1 VLPQTHKNTITF
13 RNNKKGLQS
22 SQIRLAVLLCFEK
35 CFLLR
40 KRSSQSG
47 CGLFLLSGHFCVVR
61 SIKVLLW
68 KRFLHFSNKSSS
80 HLSTC
85 NRNSS
90 LFLSLLLIKLIY
102 LSDNPLSVS
111 IYESF
116 SIFISIFNLFL
127 HKSITFRCLYKMF
140 LFTVSACFSISIY
153 YLAIP
158 MEYFFFFV
166 SLHKPV
172 DFYCFYFLYLSKNK
186 LLLNQILKLF
196 HRSIFYFVAFSIFYG
211 FDISKGPLENIS
223 FLFLLCC
230 IRCYLLAYFLSL
242 HSMFSHINTF

>member
-1 VLPQTHKNTITF
+1 MVIF
-13 RNNKKGLQS
+13 AS
-22 SQIRLAVLLCFEK
+22 SGRSKFFFGNVSYIFQI
-35 CFLLR
+35 
-40 KRSSQSG
+40 SQVHIS
-47 CGLFLLSGHFCVVR
+47 
-61 SIKVLLW
+61 
-68 KRFLHFSNKSSS
+68 LHVTVI
-80 HLSTC
+80 H
-85 NRNSS
+85 
-90 LFLSLLLIKLIY
+90 LSLLLIKLIKLIY
-102 LSDNPLSVS
+102 LSDYSSLSVDLW
-111 IYESF
+111 
-116 SIFISIFNLFL
+116 IFFYLCFNLFL

-140 LFTVSACFSISIY
+140 TFNVSACLSISIY

>member
-22 SQIRLAVLLCFEK
+22 SQIRLAVLSCFEK

-40 KRSSQSG
+40 KRSSLSG

-90 LFLSLLLIKLIY
+90 LFLSLLLINLIY
-102 LSDNPLSVS
+102 LSDNSSLSVNLFS
-111 IYESF
+111 SQS
-116 SIFISIFNLFL
+116 SIFFYISQL
-127 HKSITFRCLYKMF
+127 HLGV
-140 LFTVSACFSISIY
+140 FTKCFPS
-153 YLAIP
+153 
-158 MEYFFFFV
+158 
-166 SLHKPV
+166 
-172 DFYCFYFLYLSKNK
+172 
-186 LLLNQILKLF
+186 
-196 HRSIFYFVAFSIFYG
+196 
-211 FDISKGPLENIS
+211 
-223 FLFLLCC
+223 LFLLVLVFPF
-230 IRCYLLAYFLSL
+230 IILQYRWSIYFSSCLYISQSL
-242 HSMFSHINTF
+242 FIVFTFYI